1 MYTFKWDWCIK
12 YRLTFSKNC
21 KNMHVFKMFLYEIDK
36 VQLLLLYFLKI
47 VGDFLVG

>member
-1 MYTFKWDWCIK
+1 
-12 YRLTFSKNC
+12 
-21 KNMHVFKMFLYEIDK
+21 MHVFKMFLYEIDK